1 MICQLCYFICYF
13 ELKKQNKT
21 GNGPL
26 PCPKQYQKIALG
38 IKWSFRER
46 TVGRRLGNSFHVP
59 SQVLFKAGVVHL
71 HHSFLFMFMSSMNPC
86 TIVLNVNWWA
96 SLFLPCS
103 IAMATK
109 ENMTSQRGM
118 LKSIQSKMNTL
129 ASILF
134 DGLKSVFRGENLCV
148 LHHSLPPLG
157 RLPSVVT
164 VEVMCNSVLWI
175 CPALVL
181 CESSYCLVPFLK
193 DSTPEVS
200 Y

>member
-1 MICQLCYFICYF
+1 MICQLCCFICYF
-13 ELKKQNKT
+13 EFKKKNKT

-59 SQVLFKAGVVHL
+59 SQVLFRAGVVHL
-71 HHSFLFMFMSSMNPC
+71 HPSFLFMFMSTMDPC

-96 SLFLPCS
+96 SLCLPCS

-134 DGLKSVFRGENLCV
+134 DGLKSVFRGESLCA
-148 LHHSLPPLG
+148 SPLS
-157 RLPSVVT
+157 PSPGQIAV
-164 VEVMCNSVLWI
+164 
-175 CPALVL
+175 
-181 CESSYCLVPFLK
+181 SS
-193 DSTPEVS
+193 DSRGHV
-200 Y
+200 